1 VQGPDVALLVAI
13 PSALVALAGLG
24 NTFVSRREVKGKSE
38 AIWMTMTK
46 ESTDLVLARL
56 EELKAQNMALRRE
69 NIKCQADMAN
79 LKRWLRAQG
88 LTVPPEPNDDELPD
102 VPGF

>member
-1 VQGPDVALLVAI
+1 VQGPSIALLVAI
-13 PSALVALAGLG
+13 PSLILAIAGLG
-24 NTFVSRREVKGKSE
+24 NTFISRREVKGKSE

-56 EELKAQNMALRRE
+56 EELKRENVALKRE

-88 LTVPPEPNDDELPD
+88 LTVPPEPSDDELPE
-102 VPGF
+102 V